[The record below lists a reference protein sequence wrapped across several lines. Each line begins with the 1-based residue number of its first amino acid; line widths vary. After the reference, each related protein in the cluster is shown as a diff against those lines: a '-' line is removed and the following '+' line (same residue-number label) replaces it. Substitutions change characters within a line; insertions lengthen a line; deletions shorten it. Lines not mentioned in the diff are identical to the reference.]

1 MKEND
6 IQGKELERINNELF
20 SSFDPDD
27 ESWAIGGVGPTTS
40 IQYTFTRAN
49 GDVLQDIDW
58 LPEVQ

>member
-6 IQGKELERINNELF
+6 KRGKELERINDELF
-20 SSFDPDD
+20 SSFDPEDA
-27 ESWAIGGVGPTTS
+27 SCAIGGGYPTTS
-40 IQYTFTRAN
+40 IQYTFTRES